1 VKAKRGIAPSI
12 SKPEFQQGTE
22 GYELVQLVSIQQVF
36 DIYIPETIF
45 NLPAVKNFFKRL
57 GALSEG
63 ATLYQGVEGDWY
75 HEKEAVRVLRMSITI
90 VKPDGTVLWTEESIR
105 EAIANLV
112 CELMVELR
120 DSHQH
125 FEEAIFFNDWQAK
138 GTVVKGDNVARVSGG
153 RELEESESE
162 SESKE

>member
-1 VKAKRGIAPSI
+1 MKAKRGTAPSI
-12 SKPEFQQGTE
+12 VPVGGTSE
-22 GYELVQLVSIQQVF
+22 YELLQLVSIQQVF
-36 DIYIPETIF
+36 DIYIPDAIF
-45 NLPAVKNFFKRL
+45 DLSAVSKFFERL

-75 HEKEAVRVLRMSITI
+75 HETEPVRVLRMSITI

-112 CELMVELR
+112 CELMVELG

-138 GTVVKGDNVARVSGG
+138 GTVIKRGDTSGRDDTAG
-153 RELEESESE
+153 RNP
-162 SESKE
+162 